1 MNESVARILPDP
13 DPDPDLPAA
22 VPDLE
27 GAGRSATVL
36 HLRRAVEQAGAA
48 PSVHVGTP
56 VPVAPGLAE
65 LLPDGALRRG
75 SVVQVGGSPAL
86 ALALAAAPVRAGAWA
101 ACVGL
106 PTLGWSAAATSGWDL
121 SRVVAVEPPVRRW
134 SAVMASL
141 VDAVDLVL
149 VGPDPA
155 PTATEARRLQARARE
170 RGAVLLLVGP
180 AAGQG
185 GGVRGGWSGLADVRL
200 EVVGSEWSG
209 IGRGWGHLSAGRLTV
224 ECSGR
229 RGAARPRRVQVDL
242 PGGSP

>member
-13 DPDPDLPAA
+13 VGPDLQ
-22 VPDLE
+22 DE
-27 GAGRSATVL
+27 GRSATVL
-36 HLRRAVEQAGAA
+36 HLRREVERAGAA

-75 SVVQVGGSPAL
+75 AVVQVGGSPAL

-106 PTLGWSAAATSGWDL
+106 PTLGWAAAATSGWDL
-121 SRVVAVEPPVRRW
+121 SRVLAVEPPVRRW

-155 PTATEARRLQARARE
+155 PTSTEARRLQARARE
-170 RGAVLLLVGP
+170 RGAVLLLVG
-180 AAGQG
+180 AT
-185 GGVRGGWSGLADVRL
+185 RGGWAGLADVRL
-200 EVVGSEWSG
+200 DVVASEWSG
-209 IGRGWGHLSAGRLTV
+209 IGQGWGHLSAGRLTV

-242 PGGSP
+242 P